1 MRLQV
6 PPPPGSGT
14 DVKFEI
20 VPEAG
25 EGGQTSGDRATVY
38 KRLQQELI
46 QQTRVGVVGALG
58 VHVYVNVVEKFR
70 INVCLIIC
78 VLFAALHL
86 LV

>member
-1 MRLQV
+1 MLCLRLQV

-25 EGGQTSGDRATVY
+25 EGGHTSGDRATVY

-46 QQTRVGVVGALG
+46 QQTRVGVVGVLR
-58 VHVYVNVVEKFR
+58 VHD
-70 INVCLIIC
+70 IC
-78 VLFAALHL
+78 KYC
-86 LV
+86 